1 MNETAIAATNFLDWI
16 STPGLKTVA
25 VHSFLYGI
33 GVGLLLA
40 AGVNYLYKFWIR
52 WGKLKLAAKREERKE
67 RKEEKKERRREA
79 KRRLASREKREEKIN
94 KQFHGLLDH
103 GIDYLHTMGETL
115 SDGVQ
120 KPIEECTKRAELTFD
135 VCCELQ
141 KIIDEFKR
149 LRKED
154 PYFQKFLDARGY
166 DNVLKACKAVADNEA
181 RRIS

>member
-1 MNETAIAATNFLDWI
+1 MNDTAIAATNFLDWI
-16 STPGLKTVA
+16 STPGLRTVA

-33 GVGLLLA
+33 GFGLLIA

-67 RKEEKKERRREA
+67 RKEEKKERKKEA
-79 KRRLASREKREEKIN
+79 KRRLASREQREEKIN
-94 KQFHGLLDH
+94 EQFHGLLDH
-103 GIDYLHTMGETL
+103 GIIYLNTMGKTL
-115 SDGVQ
+115 SEDAQ
-120 KPIEECTKRAELTFD
+120 KPIEENTKRAELTFE

-149 LRKED
+149 LREED
-154 PYFQKFLDARGY
+154 PNFQKFLDARGI

-181 RRIS
+181 RRIN